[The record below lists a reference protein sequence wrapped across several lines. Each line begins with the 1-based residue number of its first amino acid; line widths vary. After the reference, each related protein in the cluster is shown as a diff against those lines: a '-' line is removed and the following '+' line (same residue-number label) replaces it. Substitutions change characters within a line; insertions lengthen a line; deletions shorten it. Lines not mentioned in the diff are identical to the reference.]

1 MKTPRT
7 EAQRTAAL
15 TAEVMKINRLLRK
28 LWSDEGREALLIRRR
43 SLLRLIHKIPQ
54 GAILPLDWQPA
65 SPHLTPPH
73 STKPPQN
80 KRPRLGLTCAT
91 GAR

>member
-7 EAQRTAAL
+7 EAERTAAL

-28 LWSDEGREALLIRRR
+28 LWSDDGREALLIRRR

-65 SPHLTPPH
+65 GLSDDPHPVWANFPN
-73 STKPPQN
+73 SSNPIQ
-80 KRPRLGLTCAT
+80 
-91 GAR
+91 